1 MIYADLHIHIGQS
14 LNKKAVKITA
24 SPKLT
29 LPEVIR
35 VSSQVKGLDMIGV
48 IDSHS
53 IGVREDYRELLRK
66 GIIHPLEGGGYA
78 AGSLAIVPGMEI
90 ELKVAEG
97 HAHFLAFFPSIEHL
111 EGCLLHVQPFV
122 HNWQLSSQ
130 KAYIDP
136 NEWIEMVEKAEGIWL
151 PAHAFTPHKG
161 IYGACC
167 QRLKGILSQHPQAIE
182 MGLSAD
188 RVMAHGIRELD
199 DVVLLSNSDA
209 HSLPNIAREY
219 NEIFK
224 SEKSFAGLAD
234 LLKKGDRNLI
244 RNYGLPPKMGKYHRS
259 YCLQCAKIMQGDP
272 PVLQCPDCKSQQMVM
287 GVLDR
292 LYQIADR
299 EIDLYQ
305 DDEYYVYRVP
315 LAWLPGIG
323 PKKIAQLLT
332 KFGTEMNVY
341 HQATFEDLKTVIG
354 EKLALVVVKAQ
365 KGQLEFSS
373 GGGGIF
379 GKVTDIIT

>member
-1 MIYADLHIHIGQS
+1 MIYADFHIHIGRS

-24 SPKLT
+24 SPNLT
-29 LPEVIR
+29 MPEVIR
-35 VSSQVKGLDMIGV
+35 VSSRVKGLDMIGV

-53 IGVREDYRELLRK
+53 IGVRDDYRTLLDS
-66 GIIHPLEGGGYA
+66 GIIHPLEGGGYV
-78 AGSLAIVPGMEI
+78 AGTLVILPGMEI

-97 HAHFLAFFPSIEHL
+97 HAHFIAFFPFL
-111 EGCLLHVQPFV
+111 EQLEECLLDVQPFV

-130 KAYIDP
+130 KAYIEP
-136 NEWIEMVEKAEGIWL
+136 NEWIEMVEKVGGIWF

-167 QRLKGILSQHPQAIE
+167 QRLKGTLARLPQAIE
-182 MGLSAD
+182 MGLSSD
-188 RVMAHGIRELD
+188 RIMAHGVRELD
-199 DVVLLSNSDA
+199 DVIMLSNSDA

-219 NEIFK
+219 NEIAIQD
-224 SEKSFAGLAD
+224 KSFRGLSA
-234 LLKKGDRNLI
+234 LLQQGARGQI
-244 RNYGLPPKMGKYHRS
+244 RNFGLPPKMGKYHRS
-259 YCLQCAKIMQGDP
+259 YCLHCEKIMPGEP
-272 PVLQCPDCKSQQMVM
+272 PVLQCPDCQSQQMVM

-299 EIDLYQ
+299 QIDLNKH
-305 DDEYYVYRVP
+305 DEKYVYRVP

-323 PKKIAQLLT
+323 PKKYEQLLK

-341 HQATFEDLKTVIG
+341 HQANYEDLVRVIG
-354 EKLALVVVKAQ
+354 EKLALIVVKAQ
-365 KGQLEFSS
+365 EGRLEFSA

-379 GKVTDIIT
+379 GKVTDIIS